1 MREKRRV
8 EAIEELKM
16 QADLFVKSHL
26 LEEETT
32 TIAPDSPTNQEYN
45 NFDDT

>member
-1 MREKRRV
+1 
-8 EAIEELKM
+8 M

-26 LEEETT
+26 LEDETT

-45 NFDDT
+45 NHDDTQIDLHWSGNIN